1 MARAVA
7 VQHAHQLAVGQSL
20 RLLPGQSAGAEHRPD
35 RHWWVGTTLRF
46 GNAPNGEIDV
56 LNVSLWPPVYSRHGE
71 LIGSTRFVASIR
83 RANLDGSGVEDLVM
97 EASSRPRSI
106 ALDVSGGK
114 LYWTDNGTNSIGRAN
129 LDGSG
134 AEDFVTG
141 LSSYA
146 TGIALDPTGG
156 MIYWIDDDADRI
168 QRANL
173 DGTGVEDIVMSG
185 LAWPH
190 GLAVD
195 PVNQKLYWS
204 HRRGG
209 KITRANLD
217 GTSISNVVVSDGN
230 NLEFYGIALH

>member
-1 MARAVA
+1 MA
-7 VQHAHQLAVGQSL
+7 
-20 RLLPGQSAGAEHRPD
+20 PGLFATWRINWQYA
-35 RHWWVGTTLRF
+35 L
-46 GNAPNGEIDV
+46 
-56 LNVSLWPPVYSRHGE
+56 
-71 LIGSTRFVASIR
+71 VASIR

-195 PVNQKLYWS
+195 PSTKNCIGPTDAEERSRAPISTAPVWKMSSPAELWTNP
-204 HRRGG
+204 
-209 KITRANLD
+209 TRSLW
-217 GTSISNVVVSDGN
+217 I
-230 NLEFYGIALH
+230 